1 MPVLS
6 VTSGTGLT
14 LMPECRCRTDFF
26 SIPAFRHHKHLD
38 VQDVTLP
45 APAVWACRVY
55 PNPLLAVRTCKVFI
69 SLFKFVQCFQ
79 NVFLKCRNVGLS
91 GISSVRYRNN
101 QKYWTGSSA
110 CGTGIRGYIPG
121 LKCTSTR
128 LNYRMPECGWQRH
141 RPWYQCP
148 AMVKDEPN

>member
-101 QKYWTGSSA
+101 QKYWFRKQCMWYRNKGIHSGTKMHQYQTELPDAGMRMTTASA
-110 CGTGIRGYIPG
+110 LIP
-121 LKCTSTR
+121 
-128 LNYRMPECGWQRH
+128 MPSYG
-141 RPWYQCP
+141 
-148 AMVKDEPN
+148 